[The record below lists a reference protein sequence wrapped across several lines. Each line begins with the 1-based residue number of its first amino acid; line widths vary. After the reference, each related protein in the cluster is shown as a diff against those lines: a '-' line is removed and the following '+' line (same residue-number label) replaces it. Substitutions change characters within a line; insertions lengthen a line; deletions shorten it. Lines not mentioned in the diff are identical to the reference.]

1 MQRPA
6 QDADSVRRKAAHDQ
20 ASSQIHNQTHSQREV
35 RMRREVLSA
44 AWPVMVSYV
53 AVGLPCGVLAAK
65 AGMGPLQ
72 NFVLALTFLSGGGQF
87 MMSNLWLAGVPLGS
101 IVASVAAVSTR
112 FALYSASLAPYLERF
127 GRRSA
132 LAISCCYTEEAYGIT
147 LNKLASGASWTAQ
160 DALALNLCVQL
171 TWAASCAA
179 GAALGTVVNVP
190 TAIAGFAMTSLFIYL
205 LYAQPHTRPTAAAAA
220 AAALTVAACK
230 WAGAA
235 GVAVPL
241 AALVGVAAGLA
252 AGAPPVR
259 ATRTTTTPTTSVP
272 QPRPQRRTRP
282 RARRA
287 APNDP
292 IPVPCPVAVL
302 VRVHPG
308 VPHAAGARAPGAPA
322 LAARDG
328 GPWLHTAGSV
338 RRARRK
344 RPALPQHV

>member
-6 QDADSVRRKAAHDQ
+6 QDADSVRRKEAHDQ
-20 ASSQIHNQTHSQREV
+20 ASSQIHNQTRSQGEV

-72 NFVLALTFLSGGGQF
+72 SFVLALTFLSGGRQF

-112 FALYSASLAPYLERF
+112 FALYSASLAPYLEHF

-147 LNKLASGASWTAQ
+147 LNKLASGAPWSAQ

-220 AAALTVAACK
+220 AALTVAACK

-252 AGAPPVR
+252 AWAL
-259 ATRTTTTPTTSVP
+259 
-272 QPRPQRRTRP
+272 P
-282 RARRA
+282 RARHA
-287 APNDP
+287 HHDDPN
-292 IPVPCPVAVL
+292 
-302 VRVHPG
+302 H
-308 VPHAAGARAPGAPA
+308 
-322 LAARDG
+322 
-328 GPWLHTAGSV
+328 
-338 RRARRK
+338 K
-344 RPALPQHV
+344 RPAATAAATHAPTGEKGGPQ

>member
-1 MQRPA
+1 M
-6 QDADSVRRKAAHDQ
+6 
-20 ASSQIHNQTHSQREV
+20 
-35 RMRREVLSA
+35 
-44 AWPVMVSYV
+44 SYV

-132 LAISCCYTEEAYGIT
+132 LAISCSYTEEAYGIT
-147 LNKLASGASWTAQ
+147 LDKLASGAAWSAR

-205 LYAQPHTRPTAAAAA
+205 LYAQPHTRPTAAASA

-235 GVAVPL
+235 GVAVPV

-252 AGAPPVR
+252 AGALPH
-259 ATRTTTTPTTSVP
+259 
-272 QPRPQRRTRP
+272 
-282 RARRA
+282 ARRGRH
-287 APNDP
+287 NRHD
-292 IPVPCPVAVL
+292 L
-302 VRVHPG
+302 NHE
-308 VPHAAGARAPGAPA
+308 
-322 LAARDG
+322 
-328 GPWLHTAGSV
+328 
-338 RRARRK
+338 
-344 RPALPQHV
+344 RPAAAANAPTGEKDGPR

>member
-20 ASSQIHNQTHSQREV
+20 ASSQIHNQTRSQGEV

-72 NFVLALTFLSGGGQF
+72 NFLLALTFLSGGGQF

-179 GAALGTVVNVP
+179 GAALGAVVNVP

-235 GVAVPL
+235 GVAVPV
-241 AALVGVAAGLA
+241 AALAGVAAGLV
-252 AGAPPVR
+252 AGA
-259 ATRTTTTPTTSVP
+259 
-272 QPRPQRRTRP
+272 
-282 RARRA
+282 
-287 APNDP
+287 
-292 IPVPCPVAVL
+292 L
-302 VRVHPG
+302 
-308 VPHAAGARAPGAPA
+308 PHAHHTRHGKPNRRRPAATVATSHAPTGEK
-322 LAARDG
+322 G
-328 GPWLHTAGSV
+328 GP
-338 RRARRK
+338 
-344 RPALPQHV
+344 Q

>member
-1 MQRPA
+1 
-6 QDADSVRRKAAHDQ
+6 
-20 ASSQIHNQTHSQREV
+20 
-35 RMRREVLSA
+35 MRREVISA

-132 LAISCCYTEEAYGIT
+132 LAISCSYTEEAYGIT
-147 LNKLASGASWTAQ
+147 LDKLASGAAWSAR

-179 GAALGTVVNVP
+179 GAALGAIVNVP

-205 LYAQPHTRPTAAAAA
+205 LWAQPHTRPTAAAAA

-235 GVAVPL
+235 GVAVPV
-241 AALVGVAAGLA
+241 AALLGVAAGLA
-252 AGAPPVR
+252 AGALPH
-259 ATRTTTTPTTSVP
+259 
-272 QPRPQRRTRP
+272 
-282 RARRA
+282 ARRGRH
-287 APNDP
+287 NRHE
-292 IPVPCPVAVL
+292 L
-302 VRVHPG
+302 NHE
-308 VPHAAGARAPGAPA
+308 
-322 LAARDG
+322 
-328 GPWLHTAGSV
+328 
-338 RRARRK
+338 
-344 RPALPQHV
+344 RPAAAANAPTGEKDGPR

>member
-1 MQRPA
+1 
-6 QDADSVRRKAAHDQ
+6 
-20 ASSQIHNQTHSQREV
+20 
-35 RMRREVLSA
+35 MRREVLSA
-44 AWPVMVSYV
+44 ARPVMVSYV

-112 FALYSASLAPYLERF
+112 FALYSASFAPYLERF

-147 LNKLASGASWTAQ
+147 LNKLASGAPWSAQ

-220 AAALTVAACK
+220 AALTVAACK

-235 GVAVPL
+235 GIAVPV

-252 AGAPPVR
+252 AGAL
-259 ATRTTTTPTTSVP
+259 
-272 QPRPQRRTRP
+272 P
-282 RARRA
+282 RAHHA
-287 APNDP
+287 HHGKPN
-292 IPVPCPVAVL
+292 
-302 VRVHPG
+302 H
-308 VPHAAGARAPGAPA
+308 
-322 LAARDG
+322 
-328 GPWLHTAGSV
+328 
-338 RRARRK
+338 K
-344 RPALPQHV
+344 RPAATATTAHAPTGEKGGPQ

>member
-1 MQRPA
+1 MERAEVGEQGRRRVPA
-6 QDADSVRRKAAHDQ
+6 GPGRVAPGECVREGLQEVAA
-20 ASSQIHNQTHSQREV
+20 REAV
-35 RMRREVLSA
+35 A

-112 FALYSASLAPYLERF
+112 FALYSASLAPYLECF

-132 LAISCCYTEEAYGIT
+132 LAISCSYTEEAYGIT
-147 LNKLASGASWTAQ
+147 LDKLASGAAWSAR

-179 GAALGTVVNVP
+179 GAALGAIVNVP

-205 LYAQPHTRPTAAAAA
+205 LWAQPHTRPTAAAAA

-235 GVAVPL
+235 GVAVPV
-241 AALVGVAAGLA
+241 AALAGVAAGLA
-252 AGAPPVR
+252 AGALPH
-259 ATRTTTTPTTSVP
+259 A
-272 QPRPQRRTRP
+272 RRTH

-287 APNDP
+287 GQNSQE
-292 IPVPCPVAVL
+292 L
-302 VRVHPG
+302 NHE
-308 VPHAAGARAPGAPA
+308 
-322 LAARDG
+322 
-328 GPWLHTAGSV
+328 
-338 RRARRK
+338 
-344 RPALPQHV
+344 RPAAAADAPTGEKDGPR

>member
-1 MQRPA
+1 
-6 QDADSVRRKAAHDQ
+6 
-20 ASSQIHNQTHSQREV
+20 
-35 RMRREVLSA
+35 MRREVISA

-132 LAISCCYTEEAYGIT
+132 LAISCSYTEEAYGIT
-147 LNKLASGASWTAQ
+147 LDKLASGAAWSAG

-179 GAALGTVVNVP
+179 GAALGAIVNVP

-205 LYAQPHTRPTAAAAA
+205 L
-220 AAALTVAACK
+220 
-230 WAGAA
+230 
-235 GVAVPL
+235 
-241 AALVGVAAGLA
+241 
-252 AGAPPVR
+252 
-259 ATRTTTTPTTSVP
+259 
-272 QPRPQRRTRP
+272 
-282 RARRA
+282 
-287 APNDP
+287 
-292 IPVPCPVAVL
+292 
-302 VRVHPG
+302 
-308 VPHAAGARAPGAPA
+308 
-322 LAARDG
+322 
-328 GPWLHTAGSV
+328 
-338 RRARRK
+338 
-344 RPALPQHV
+344 

>member
-1 MQRPA
+1 MRRACNKAALLARLRPRRAYHATTA
-6 QDADSVRRKAAHDQ
+6 QDSDSIRSKAAH
-20 ASSQIHNQTHSQREV
+20 SQIHNQTHSQREV

-65 AGMGPLQ
+65 ASMGPLQ

-87 MMSNLWLAGVPLGS
+87 MMSNLWLGGVPLGS

-160 DALALNLCVQL
+160 DALSLNLCVQL

-220 AAALTVAACK
+220 ALTVAACK

-252 AGAPPVR
+252 AGAL
-259 ATRTTTTPTTSVP
+259 
-272 QPRPQRRTRP
+272 P
-282 RARRA
+282 RARHAHHENPNHKHPAPTASA
-287 APNDP
+287 A
-292 IPVPCPVAVL
+292 
-302 VRVHPG
+302 
-308 VPHAAGARAPGAPA
+308 HAPTGEK
-322 LAARDG
+322 G
-328 GPWLHTAGSV
+328 GP
-338 RRARRK
+338 
-344 RPALPQHV
+344 Q

>member
-1 MQRPA
+1 
-6 QDADSVRRKAAHDQ
+6 
-20 ASSQIHNQTHSQREV
+20 
-35 RMRREVLSA
+35 MRRGVLSA

-147 LNKLASGASWTAQ
+147 LDKLASGASWTAQ

-220 AAALTVAACK
+220 LTVAACK

-252 AGAPPVR
+252 AGAL
-259 ATRTTTTPTTSVP
+259 
-272 QPRPQRRTRP
+272 P
-282 RARRA
+282 RARHA
-287 APNDP
+287 HHEDPN
-292 IPVPCPVAVL
+292 
-302 VRVHPG
+302 H
-308 VPHAAGARAPGAPA
+308 
-322 LAARDG
+322 
-328 GPWLHTAGSV
+328 
-338 RRARRK
+338 K
-344 RPALPQHV
+344 RPAATATTAHAPTGEKGGPQ

>member
-6 QDADSVRRKAAHDQ
+6 QDADSVRRKEAHDQ
-20 ASSQIHNQTHSQREV
+20 ASSQIHNQTRSQGEV

-132 LAISCCYTEEAYGIT
+132 LAISCGYTEEAYGIT
-147 LNKLASGASWTAQ
+147 LDKLASGAAWSAG

-179 GAALGTVVNVP
+179 GAALGAIVNVP

-205 LYAQPHTRPTAAAAA
+205 LWAQPHTRPTAAAAA

-235 GVAVPL
+235 GVAVPV
-241 AALVGVAAGLA
+241 AALAGVAAGLA
-252 AGAPPVR
+252 AGALP
-259 ATRTTTTPTTSVP
+259 
-272 QPRPQRRTRP
+272 RTRHG
-282 RARRA
+282 RHNRHEL
-287 APNDP
+287 N
-292 IPVPCPVAVL
+292 
-302 VRVHPG
+302 HE
-308 VPHAAGARAPGAPA
+308 
-322 LAARDG
+322 
-328 GPWLHTAGSV
+328 
-338 RRARRK
+338 
-344 RPALPQHV
+344 RPAAAANAPTGEKDGPR

>member
-20 ASSQIHNQTHSQREV
+20 ASSQIHNQTRSQREV

-147 LNKLASGASWTAQ
+147 LNKLASAASWTAQ

-179 GAALGTVVNVP
+179 G
-190 TAIAGFAMTSLFIYL
+190 AMTSLFIYL

-252 AGAPPVR
+252 AGA
-259 ATRTTTTPTTSVP
+259 
-272 QPRPQRRTRP
+272 
-282 RARRA
+282 
-287 APNDP
+287 
-292 IPVPCPVAVL
+292 L
-302 VRVHPG
+302 
-308 VPHAAGARAPGAPA
+308 PHARHAHHDDPN
-322 LAARDG
+322 
-328 GPWLHTAGSV
+328 H
-338 RRARRK
+338 K
-344 RPALPQHV
+344 RPAATAAAAHAPTGEKGGPQ